1 MKRRHGTPNPSKP
14 GDPTMQ
20 SGEFHSAHADHLS
33 AVATFGAPTW
43 APLLPP
49 SIVAVGGAD
58 QPVERLLTLQ
68 SAIARA
74 AHIVTLVGRLRPRL
88 HLNGLPTVR
97 FR

>member
-1 MKRRHGTPNPSKP
+1 
-14 GDPTMQ
+14 MQ
-20 SGEFHSAHADHLS
+20 SGEFHSAQADRS
-33 AVATFGAPTW
+33 FSVATLGAPTW

-68 SAIARA
+68 AAIAKA
-74 AHIVTLVGRLRPRL
+74 VHMVTLVGRLRPRL

-97 FR
+97 PR

>member
-1 MKRRHGTPNPSKP
+1 MK
-14 GDPTMQ
+14 

-33 AVATFGAPTW
+33 AVATFGAPPW

-58 QPVERLLTLQ
+58 QPVEQLLTLQ